1 MYRLYMLQVIDK
13 NTFLFYH
20 HPFYVWGVSSCCG
33 TLRQL
38 CRSNLGICVCTS
50 ECQSI
55 YNSWRSSC
63 SCPSRT
69 YYAAECQVFALL
81 AEVDETQSEITTP
94 SVPECAALWWWWLEV
109 DGWELQLSPTPLFL
123 CHFWIHLSQQN
134 EICICAEPCT
144 CMQQHLKY
152 KFVVFSRPPIQS
164 VENTECVLLMMWKLS
179 YVYPLIQLWKKFCR
193 ETLGKCLL
201 SILTVYNNNGPLP
214 NILGWDFRGIIK

>member
-1 MYRLYMLQVIDK
+1 M
-13 NTFLFYH
+13 
-20 HPFYVWGVSSCCG
+20 
-33 TLRQL
+33 
-38 CRSNLGICVCTS
+38 
-50 ECQSI
+50 
-55 YNSWRSSC
+55 
-63 SCPSRT
+63 
-69 YYAAECQVFALL
+69 FALL
-81 AEVDETQSEITTP
+81 NARAFITHEDPHAAVLPELIMRLSARSLHYWLRWMRP
-94 SVPECAALWWWWLEV
+94 SLRSQHLLSQRVQHSWWWWLEV
-109 DGWELQLSPTPLFL
+109 DRWELQLSPTPLFL
-123 CHFWIHLSQQN
+123 CHFWTHLSQQN

-164 VENTECVLLMMWKLS
+164 VENTECVLLMMWKFS